1 MIRRLVYILAVIL
14 ALTGNGWTQAWVVI
28 NEVMANEPGG
38 SPSLEWIELYNNSN
52 STAHLWE
59 YDLRVEHDSANISYY
74 LAGDLPPWSYLV
86 LYRNLERFEEHW
98 GDSSG
103 VWADHSLENYL
114 ISPFPQTPQQ
124 IPAFPNGGGRIEVHR
139 FQTMHSALSWSE
151 SGIDGHS
158 WELISP
164 ASDSIIQSAD
174 PSGSTPGRIN
184 SLTPMDVDLALTE
197 VDVIAVD
204 GDARMVFRIT
214 NRGLTTV
221 NSSVLD
227 VIEFDA
233 NAPDSGGRTFASE
246 SVGPIDSGFTDSLV
260 GQIGFLGVEYQK
272 LIARIRGFSD
282 DRPNNNQIVFVAPG
296 DRFPSVRLSEV
307 QAHSLHPQGGEWV
320 EIENTADT
328 AIDLAGWQLGDSIG
342 YVDISSESV
351 IVPADTLF
359 LLVQDSAGFR
369 AEFPLYS
376 GLMHEP
382 ETWREFNNSSDSVR
396 LLDLYGLQA
405 DRFYYDDN
413 ANDGRTWS
421 ITPTGGWSR
430 SENEGGT
437 PGEANRVRVD
447 PEGSSSISIKIA
459 PRIFSPD
466 GDGYEDS
473 TEIVVTTSGSL
484 SYVLKLYDSQG
495 RLVKTFEDYSPDLAQ
510 SYSWDGRSDSGR
522 RLPIGIYILYFEA
535 LGVESIKKT
544 IVLAR

>member
-1 MIRRLVYILAVIL
+1 MIRRLVYIIAVML
-14 ALTGNGWTQAWVVI
+14 ALSGNVSAQAWVVI
-28 NEVMANEPGG
+28 NEVMANEPGTAV
-38 SPSLEWIELYNNSN
+38 SLEWIELYNNSSSN
-52 STAHLWE
+52 ADLQW
-59 YDLRVEHDSANISYY
+59 YDLRVNHDSANISYY
-74 LAGDLPPWSYLV
+74 LADDLPPWTYLV
-86 LYRNLERFEEHW
+86 LCRDLDRFEEHW

-103 VWADHSLENYL
+103 AWADHPSENYL
-114 ISPFPQTPQQ
+114 IGPLPPIPQQ
-124 IPAFPNGGGRIEVHR
+124 IPAFPTGGGRIELHR
-139 FQTMHSALSWSE
+139 LQTMHSELSWNE

-158 WELISP
+158 WERVHPSSEEIV
-164 ASDSIIQSAD
+164 QSQD

-184 SLTPMDVDLALTE
+184 SLTPMGTDLALTE
-197 VDVIAVD
+197 VNVTAVD

-227 VIEFDA
+227 VMEFDA

-246 SVGPIDSGFTDSLV
+246 SVGPVDSGFTDSLV

-296 DRFPSVRLSEV
+296 DRFPSLRLSEV

-328 AIDLAGWQLGDSIG
+328 AIDLAGWRLGDSIG
-342 YVDISSESV
+342 YVDISSESLTL
-351 IVPADTLF
+351 PADAYLV
-359 LLVQDSAGFR
+359 LVQDAAGFR
-369 AEFPLYS
+369 VEFPLYS
-376 GLMHEP
+376 GLLHEP
-382 ETWREFNNSSDSVR
+382 ETWRGFNNSSDSVR

-413 ANDGRTWS
+413 ANDGRTW
-421 ITPTGGWSR
+421 IRTPTGEWSR

-437 PGEANRVRVD
+437 PGETNRVRVD
-447 PEGSSSISIKIA
+447 PEGTSSISIEID
-459 PRIFSPD
+459 PRIVSPD
-466 GDGYEDS
+466 GDGRDDS
-473 TEIVVTTSGSL
+473 TVIVVTTSGSS
-484 SYVLKLYDSQG
+484 SYVLRLYDSQG
-495 RLVKTFEDYSPDLAQ
+495 RLVKTFEDHSPDLAR
-510 SYSWDGRSDSGR
+510 SYSWHGRNDSGR

-535 LGVESIKKT
+535 VGVESIKKT